1 MTLTTHFQ
9 ILGLMVSKWKLLV
22 NGELEM
28 AWKETGTACLQ
39 ELQNTTKNLDLN
51 IRTTD
56 QVSNTGPPEYE
67 AEVLTAQP

>member
-1 MTLTTHFQ
+1 
-9 ILGLMVSKWKLLV
+9 
-22 NGELEM
+22 
-28 AWKETGTACLQ
+28 LQ